1 MKRQELRNLTT
12 SERLTLLE
20 QIFAPQGRLE
30 FASCSLS
37 NLDYMFDFEDV
48 NLEEMRWTS
57 DEGDLREII
66 EHTKH
71 LLSPDAGQKFGL
83 GVHYFVHSILPQEP
97 ITVQRAIDWFKH
109 DEPIAIDHFV
119 SATDAS
125 NDITL
130 RIVFINNEISEKIY
144 DEVFKNNRIVNN

>member
-1 MKRQELRNLTT
+1 MKRQVIKELTT
-12 SERLTLLE
+12 SERLTLLA
-20 QIFAPQGRLE
+20 QIFAPQGGLE
-30 FASCSLS
+30 FASCGLG
-37 NLDYMFDFEDV
+37 NMDYMFDFEDV

-66 EHTKH
+66 ERTKH
-71 LLSPDAGQKFGL
+71 LLSPEVGEKFGL
-83 GVHYFVHSILPQEP
+83 GVPFFVHAILPQEP
-97 ITVQRAIDWFKH
+97 ITVQRVIDWFAH
-109 DEPIAIDHFV
+109 DEPIAIAHFV

-125 NDITL
+125 DDITL